1 MTTTAGNPLDGLH
14 GLIGVAL
21 GEDSAAFTSEALLAL
36 FDRLPVAIAVT
47 RGPDHV
53 FVYANRRYRS
63 LIKPLSASVIG
74 RSLSEIYGDLVVPE
88 IHQVRDTVFRKGRL
102 HTMHAFPVF
111 LKGMERQTFWDV
123 TLIPIC
129 DSEGA
134 VRGLVTVGADVS
146 EQVEATRLAETRA
159 EEARQ
164 AAAAAAHERERLSL
178 AVEATKLGIWEWD
191 VASGAV
197 YWSSRQ
203 KVIFG
208 LRRDAVVSYGHWESA
223 IHPGDKDT
231 IMQAVTELTD
241 AKSRGRLAFTHRIV
255 LPSGEVRWI
264 RARGRMVYEDRNGTR
279 TAIRLLGTTMD
290 ITERLHEQTQLQE
303 ALESKKM
310 LLRELNHRVKNS
322 LNLIASMLAM
332 QQRSAESADSRGA
345 LSDAASRI
353 ASVASLHEQLHK
365 LESAGSVD
373 LVGYLTDLCRRLQ
386 ESTGDHQVMFSASL
400 PRLEANNRCALA
412 LGLIANELVTNCL
425 KHAYRSGRGAIR
437 VALAAGA
444 GRGTLRVEDDGGGL
458 PEDFE
463 HRRGSST
470 GFLIMENLARQLG
483 GELANM
489 PCGRGTCFE
498 VPFLLD

>member
-1 MTTTAGNPLDGLH
+1 MTTPAGNLLDGLH

-21 GEDSAAFTSEALLAL
+21 GEDSAAFSSEALLAL

-63 LIKPLSASVIG
+63 LIKPLSGSVIG
-74 RSLSEIYGDLVVPE
+74 RSVAEIYGDLVVPDIRE
-88 IHQVRDTVFRKGRL
+88 VRDTVFHKGRL
-102 HTMHAFPVF
+102 HTMRAFPVF
-111 LKGMERQTFWDV
+111 LKGMERQTLWDV
-123 TLIPIC
+123 TLIPIY
-129 DSEGA
+129 DADGE
-134 VRGLVTVGADVS
+134 VKGLVTVGTDVT
-146 EQVEATRLAETRA
+146 EQVEAARLAETRA
-159 EEARQ
+159 EEARK

-191 VASGAV
+191 VASGAL

-203 KVIFG
+203 KAIFG
-208 LRRDAVVSYGHWESA
+208 LPRDAVVSYGHWESA
-223 IHPGDKDT
+223 IHPDDKHR
-231 IMQAVTELTD
+231 IMQAVTDLTD
-241 AKSRGRLAFTHRIV
+241 ASSRGRLAFTHRIV

-264 RARGRMVYEDRNGTR
+264 RARGRMLYEDRNGTR
-279 TAIRLLGTTMD
+279 TAIRLLGTAMD
-290 ITERLHEQTQLQE
+290 ITERLHEQTQLRQ

-322 LNLIASMLAM
+322 LNLIASMLTM
-332 QQRSAESADSRGA
+332 QQRSAGSADSRGA

-373 LVGYLTDLCRRLQ
+373 LVSYLADLCRRLQ
-386 ESTGDHQVMFSASL
+386 ESSGEHQVTFSASL
-400 PRLEANNRCALA
+400 PRLEAGNRCALA

-425 KHAYRSGRGAIR
+425 KHAYPSGRGAIR
-437 VALAAGA
+437 VTLAAGA
-444 GRGTLRVEDDGGGL
+444 GRGTLRVEDDGVGL

-483 GELANM
+483 GELAAV
-489 PCGRGTCFE
+489 PCDQGTSFE
-498 VPFLLD
+498 VPFQVD